1 MYREKEKLES
11 SKISIEDK
19 IACTEKLEKYTTSE
33 KKELLK
39 KYKDILNCITRK
51 KQFYENVIKKLAKK
65 NNQEMDTSNDR
76 TSKGRKE
83 NFFDIY
89 DEKKRKMDFRKLK
102 KKIIVGYTTE
112 GNAVI
117 INNEN
122 FSKLFKNND
131 NIKGMPYGNREFTV
145 ACSNPIDSFNPNDR
159 KVQMM
164 EEQEDK
170 IEEGY
175 LSELS
180 CSSSSVISL
189 NSFMKKEKMQRIH
202 KNRET
207 YAKHKYHDNAF
218 INHKLQPCSDCS
230 SSSFSWHEE
239 QYDDLFY
246 YSNLLREDRHL
257 RKVILETDSPKWKH
271 ISGEGDISDREKTQE
286 KKCVDTNNKL
296 HIIDND
302 SKNASKL
309 MAEQGEE
316 EESPFYNYIYFRYA
330 EKGKEKAYPV
340 FVNTVN
346 GKKKIYNLEKIN
358 KSSQIISRQR
368 QQQQQQQKVNK
379 YELDAELFSYKSHRY
394 LAPLENEEKKKKTLF
409 RNIQSGESLK
419 RHRFEEEDLNYSI
432 DKIIHQMEK
441 MSHMEKQ
448 TQEEKLASRN
458 QISYND
464 HFSNFIRKN
473 KDYLKRERWVHLPPK
488 FPNTQSMY
496 STLKIIGMDGKEIKN
511 KSLDNVLINKVLN
524 KTFGDLAARLGHSF
538 KLPKDKIENIKVFFD
553 GDLCDKNMTFGMPFV
568 YYHGVIV
575 TMKIFF
581 PKNLFFSLLLF
592 PAADNDELGLE
603 DGFQIDV
610 KFPLSDVSDFLFFCV
625 VEKGTIYVAPL
636 SQFSL
641 STVFTFS
648 HLPTLL
654 SLLFFFFFFLRQDIA
669 TRADDSSF
677 SEDSYVLMLPDS
689 YVID

>member
-1 MYREKEKLES
+1 MNINPVTSLITSILSELEL

-19 IACTEKLEKYTTSE
+19 IACTEKLEKYTISE
-33 KKELLK
+33 KKELLI
-39 KYKDILNCITRK
+39 KYKDILNCITKK
-51 KQFYENVIKKLAKK
+51 KQFYENVIKGLAKK
-65 NNQEMDTSNDR
+65 HYQERDTSNDR

-89 DEKKRKMDFRKLK
+89 DEKKRKMDFQKLK

-112 GNAVI
+112 GNAII

-122 FSKLFKNND
+122 FSKLFQNYD
-131 NIKGMPYGNREFTV
+131 NIKGTPYGNKEFTV
-145 ACSNPIDSFNPNDR
+145 TCSNPIDSFNPNDK

-164 EEQEDK
+164 KEQEDK

-189 NSFMKKEKMQRIH
+189 NSFMKKEKMQRIN

-218 INHKLQPCSDCS
+218 INHKLHPCSDCS

-246 YSNLLREDRHL
+246 YSNLLREDRDL
-257 RKVILETDSPKWKH
+257 RKDILETDSPKWKH
-271 ISGEGDISDREKTQE
+271 ISGEGDISDREKAQE

-302 SKNASKL
+302 SKHAAKL
-309 MAEQGEE
+309 MAEQGEK

-358 KSSQIISRQR
+358 RSSQMILRQLQR
-368 QQQQQQQKVNK
+368 QQQKVNK
-379 YELDAELFSYKSHRY
+379 YELDAELFNYKSHRY
-394 LAPLENEEKKKKTLF
+394 LAPLENEAKRKKILF

-432 DKIIHQMEK
+432 DKIMHQMEK

-448 TQEEKLASRN
+448 TREEKLASRN

-473 KDYLKRERWVHLPPK
+473 KDYLKRESNFAFKKLCDSEKIKLKV
-488 FPNTQSMY
+488 
-496 STLKIIGMDGKEIKN
+496 KIIGTDGKEIKN
-511 KSLDNVLINKVLN
+511 KSLDNVLINKN

-553 GDLCDKNMTFGMPFV
+553 GDLCDKNMTF
-568 YYHGVIV
+568 
-575 TMKIFF
+575 
-581 PKNLFFSLLLF
+581 
-592 PAADNDELGLE
+592 DNDELGLE

-610 KFPLSDVSDFLFFCV
+610 KFPLSDCAMYWDLQKKKKLFLSAFI
-625 VEKGTIYVAPL
+625 T
-636 SQFSL
+636 
-641 STVFTFS
+641 
-648 HLPTLL
+648 
-654 SLLFFFFFFLRQDIA
+654 
-669 TRADDSSF
+669 
-677 SEDSYVLMLPDS
+677 
-689 YVID
+689 

>member
-1 MYREKEKLES
+1 MNINPVTSLITSILSELEL

-19 IACTEKLEKYTTSE
+19 IACTEKLEKYTISE
-33 KKELLK
+33 KKELLI
-39 KYKDILNCITRK
+39 KYKDILNCITKK
-51 KQFYENVIKKLAKK
+51 KQFYENVIKGLAKK
-65 NNQEMDTSNDR
+65 HYQERDTSNDR

-89 DEKKRKMDFRKLK
+89 DEKKRKMDFQKLK

-112 GNAVI
+112 GNAII

-122 FSKLFKNND
+122 FSKLFQNYD
-131 NIKGMPYGNREFTV
+131 NIKGTPYGNKEFTV
-145 ACSNPIDSFNPNDR
+145 TCLNPIDSFNPNDK

-164 EEQEDK
+164 KEQEDK

-189 NSFMKKEKMQRIH
+189 NSFMKKEKMQRIN

-218 INHKLQPCSDCS
+218 INHKLHPCSDCS

-246 YSNLLREDRHL
+246 YSNLLREDRDL
-257 RKVILETDSPKWKH
+257 RKDILETDSPKWKH
-271 ISGEGDISDREKTQE
+271 ISGEGDISDREKAQE

-302 SKNASKL
+302 SKHAAKL
-309 MAEQGEE
+309 MAEQGEK

-358 KSSQIISRQR
+358 RSSQMILRQLQR
-368 QQQQQQQKVNK
+368 QQQKVNK
-379 YELDAELFSYKSHRY
+379 YELDAELFNYKSHRY
-394 LAPLENEEKKKKTLF
+394 LAPLENEAKRKKILF

-432 DKIIHQMEK
+432 DKIMHQMEK

-448 TQEEKLASRN
+448 TREEKLASRN

-473 KDYLKRERWVHLPPK
+473 KDYLKRESNFAFKKLCDSEKIKLKV
-488 FPNTQSMY
+488 
-496 STLKIIGMDGKEIKN
+496 KIIGTDGKEIKN
-511 KSLDNVLINKVLN
+511 KSLDNVLINKN

-553 GDLCDKNMTFGMPFV
+553 GDLCDKNMTF
-568 YYHGVIV
+568 
-575 TMKIFF
+575 
-581 PKNLFFSLLLF
+581 
-592 PAADNDELGLE
+592 DNDELGLE

-625 VEKGTIYVAPL
+625 VEKGDYTCGTSFP
-636 SQFSL
+636 
-641 STVFTFS
+641 VFAFY
-648 HLPTLL
+648 
-654 SLLFFFFFFLRQDIA
+654 RDIA